1 MNTTSDTTYDF
12 EQLTKTHL
20 SRVVAKLG
28 EKGDWAR
35 VSKEE
40 IIELIETHPAEAQL
54 EALRAIGATD
64 DDIENMRVGGGES
77 LVSAK
82 DAISAM
88 MAGESGE
95 TTPAPAALN
104 PAAAWPAKKTAPAPA
119 AGDADQVA
127 QIAALLAQVLATNKV
142 SINSDDVA
150 KIATGIVTQQVN
162 ELGDK
167 IKGGVASVFK
177 QMQDMLDAKL
187 SDMPARKLDVTSKT
201 GTVTLEGRQHKQF
214 DMLLKV
220 LGSADTAGNSNLNVW
235 LTGLPGTG
243 KTRAAAN
250 AAEALGM
257 KFYCNGSIANKYELI
272 GFKDAHGNYQSTPF
286 RDAWESGGVYL
297 FDEVDGSVPS
307 AVLAFNSALANGIMA
322 FPDGMLKRHK
332 DCIIIAAANTNGQG
346 ATAELVGRMKQDAA
360 FLDRFV
366 FMNWQLDTALEKH
379 IAQNDEWVTYVQ
391 QVRKAVE
398 TKGVKVMVTPR
409 ASLFGAQLL
418 ASGMA
423 HADVVTMTLK
433 KGMTETQWDMVKPS
447 DY

>member
-95 TTPAPAALN
+95 TAPAPAVLN
-104 PAAAWPAKKTAPAPA
+104 PAAAWPAPAKKTAPAPA
-119 AGDADQVA
+119 ASDADQVS
-127 QIAALLAQVLATNKV
+127 QIAALLAQVLATNKGALDRGAV
-142 SINSDDVA
+142 EAIASDLMGDMLNGFEA
-150 KIATGIVTQQVN
+150 NQKDKLADAIG
-162 ELGDK
+162 ELQR
-167 IKGGVASVFK
+167 S
-177 QMQDMLDAKL
+177 LDAKL
-187 SDMPARKLDVTSKT
+187 ADIPARKIDVTHN
-201 GTVTLEGRQHKQF
+201 GATVTIDGIQHKQF
-214 DMLLKV
+214 EQLLKV
-220 LGSADTAGNSNLNVW
+220 LAIPGINIW
-235 LTGLPGTG
+235 MTGMPGTG
-243 KTRAAAN
+243 KTTAAHN
-250 AAEALGM
+250 AAIALG
-257 KFYCNGSIANKYELI
+257 KPFYTNGSISSEYKLT
-272 GFKDAHGNYQSTPF
+272 GFIDAHGKLIRTPF

-297 FDEVDGSVPS
+297 FDEVDGSVPA
-307 AVLAFNSALANGIMA
+307 AVLAFNAALANGIMA
-322 FPDGMLKRHK
+322 FPDGMIMRHA

-366 FMNWQLDTALEKH
+366 MLPWLLDEALEKAFCANH
-379 IAQNDEWVTYVQ
+379 DWVSYVQ
-391 QVRKAVE
+391 AVRRRVAA
-398 TKGVKVMVTPR
+398 KGLKVMVTPR
-409 ASLFGAQLL
+409 ASLYGDKLL
-418 ASGMA
+418 SAGLDRTAVVQMA
-423 HADVVTMTLK
+423 LK
-433 KGMTETQWDMVKPS
+433 KGMSDEQWNMVS
-447 DY
+447 Q